1 MGAALIIIA
10 CVVGFVVVAGIGTL
24 LFIRKVDPGF
34 IGVRVGFLGYVISDT
49 WIVGIPF
56 LTTYKKMDI
65 SVKKLEIE
73 RKGQDGLIC
82 EDNIR
87 ADIAVAFY
95 IKVNFPK
102 VDYGGIDPASPEG
115 QAMHE
120 AAMKKKDR
128 YDDVRKVAQTVGCD
142 RASDV
147 EKLRELFEAK
157 FSEALKTAGKLME
170 FQKLYTDRIQF
181 REAIKNV
188 IGHDLNGYALEDV
201 AIDYLEQTPIETLD
215 KDNVLDAEGIKKITD
230 ITSEQQEATNLRV
243 QERDVKI
250 KNDNI
255 RAEKEQRELD
265 RDNEEHLA
273 AQTRAVDEAKSI
285 ESAAAAKV
293 VQEQRKEEEVA
304 ALQAQEEIEVRNQLK
319 IREVRSAEIKV
330 DQEVLVLEQKKH
342 EEAEIA
348 EVSRNKLV
356 SLKDADREAEV
367 IAAAFEIAKSEAGLQ
382 AEKAKATE
390 QTQLNFDKEAD
401 MSAARAAR
409 VLNVEFEARAQADQK
424 KVRIAAEAE
433 KTVRQNLA
441 EAAQLEVR
449 IAAEAQKQAA
459 TEEAM
464 RIQTLAEANAK
475 ASEKEN
481 HAMQERA
488 QGTAAEEA
496 ASGVAQARV
505 KTAMADAKIKDA
517 AAEEALGLAEANVTA
532 KQGEAEGE
540 AVRAVQL
547 AEAEGKT
554 EMAKAVEIFN
564 RAGQDHAEFQLQLEK
579 DQTVEIAEIGVQ
591 KEIAEAQARL
601 VGEALKS
608 ANIDIVGGENDFFE
622 KIVKSVTQ
630 GRAVDRLMNNSQT
643 LTDVKNTFFN
653 GDPDHFKG
661 QLRTW
666 IQDLGVSSEDVKN
679 LTVAALLTRLMS
691 KAGDGGT
698 KSLIRQA
705 QKAAKESGITD
716 IVVSALLGDK
726 AGK

>member
-1 MGAALIIIA
+1 MALV
-10 CVVGFVVVAGIGTL
+10 VVGGLGTL
-24 LFIRKVDPGF
+24 LFIRKVEPGF

-49 WIVGIPF
+49 WIVGIPL

-82 EDNIR
+82 QDNIR

-102 VDYGGIDPASPEG
+102 VDYGNIDPASAEG
-115 QAMHE
+115 QAMHD
-120 AAMKKKDR
+120 AAMKNKDR
-128 YDDVRKVAQTVGCD
+128 FDDVRKVAQTVGCD

-170 FQKLYTDRIQF
+170 FQNLYTDRIRF
-181 REAIKNV
+181 REEIKTV

-230 ITSEQQEATNLRV
+230 ITSDHQEATNARK
-243 QERDVKI
+243 QDRDVKI

-255 RAEKEQRELD
+255 RATKEQRELD

-330 DQEVLVLEQKKH
+330 DQEVLVLDQKKL

-348 EVSRNKLV
+348 EVSRKKLV
-356 SLKDADREAEV
+356 GLKDADREAEI
-367 IAAAFEIAKSEAGLQ
+367 IAAAFEIAKSKAGLE
-382 AEKAKATE
+382 AEEKKATE
-390 QTQLNFDKEAD
+390 QNQLRRDVEAD

-459 TEEAM
+459 EEEAT
-464 RIQTLAEANAK
+464 RIQTLAEAEAK

-488 QGTAAEEA
+488 QGTAAAEA

-517 AAEEALGLAEANVTA
+517 AAEEALGLAEANVLA
-532 KQGEAEGE
+532 KQGEARGSAKADEGKGEGE

-579 DQTVEIAEIGVQ
+579 DQAVDLAEIGVQ
-591 KEIAEAQARL
+591 KEIAEAQARV

-630 GRAVDRLMNNSQT
+630 GRSVDRLVNNSQT

-679 LTVAALLTRLMS
+679 LTVAAVLTKLMA
-691 KAGDGGT
+691 KADDGGT

-726 AGK
+726 AGR